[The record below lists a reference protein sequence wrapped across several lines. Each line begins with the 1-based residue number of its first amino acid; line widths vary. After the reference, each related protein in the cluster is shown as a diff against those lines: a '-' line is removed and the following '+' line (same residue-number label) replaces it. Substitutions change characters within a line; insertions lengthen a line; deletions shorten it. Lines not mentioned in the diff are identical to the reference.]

1 MHTFLENTN
10 IDTEHIKKKTK
21 MKEKKRKKKTTLF
34 HYRKEIFEAHIQ
46 IQYVKGVNVC
56 MGLGYWIMAFLYAE
70 SVSKSN

>member
-1 MHTFLENTN
+1 
-10 IDTEHIKKKTK
+10 